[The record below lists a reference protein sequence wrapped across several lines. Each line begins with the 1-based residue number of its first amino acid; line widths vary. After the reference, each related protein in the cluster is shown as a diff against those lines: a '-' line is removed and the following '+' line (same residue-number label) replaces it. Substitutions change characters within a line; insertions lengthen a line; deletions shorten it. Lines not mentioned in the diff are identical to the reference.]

1 MAKVDAGSEALTIE
15 AVQARALV
23 TLYMYSTNA
32 TIRSDGGAGGG
43 GGARTTWEAPLRAW
57 VASTALYGAVEP
69 SAVLVA
75 NIEEES
81 RDRDGNVSSLS
92 AAVRFTV
99 MLEAETVTAS
109 AAIASMQHW
118 CGEFAATN
126 DKWEAGMVSEGS
138 LPGSSP
144 NATWRLEVSSSAR
157 GVGTSGC
164 PLADMVAT
172 KLTLSSVLGK
182 PIAPAPAQDDELST
196 DDMFVLALIAVALL
210 CFLSRGSRKLEKH
223 EQALS
228 HSRRGY
234 GAARFTAVASAAS
247 SDDDDD
253 GDDERQRMLP
263 SDGDS
268 FTAARQSTREIVTV
282 QAMPTVRAES
292 VLENGPA
299 GKSIVAAATH

>member
-1 MAKVDAGSEALTIE
+1 M
-15 AVQARALV
+15 
-23 TLYMYSTNA
+23 
-32 TIRSDGGAGGG
+32 
-43 GGARTTWEAPLRAW
+43 
-57 VASTALYGAVEP
+57 
-69 SAVLVA
+69 
-75 NIEEES
+75 
-81 RDRDGNVSSLS
+81 
-92 AAVRFTV
+92 
-99 MLEAETVTAS
+99 
-109 AAIASMQHW
+109 
-118 CGEFAATN
+118 
-126 DKWEAGMVSEGS
+126 
-138 LPGSSP
+138 
-144 NATWRLEVSSSAR
+144 
-157 GVGTSGC
+157 
-164 PLADMVAT
+164 
-172 KLTLSSVLGK
+172 SSVLGK

-253 GDDERQRMLP
+253 DGDDERQRMLP

-282 QAMPTVRAES
+282 QAMPTVRGES